1 MYTND
6 DLRIMQAWPLERK
19 VQVTQTRIIEWYQHF
34 DGNIYVSFSGGK
46 DSTVLLDLTR
56 RIYPEIPA
64 VYIDTGL
71 EYPEIKQFV
80 KSQTDVTILRPKL
93 RFDEVIDKY
102 GYPVVSKEQA
112 SYIEEYRNT
121 KSDKLRNIRLNGNAW
136 GMGKISNKWLYL
148 IDAPF
153 KISDR
158 CCDIM
163 KKLPAKTYEKSTGRH
178 PLIATMA
185 EESKQRE
192 SNWKRYGCNAFD
204 KTRPTSQPMSFWTEQ
219 DVLQYLKATGTQY
232 STVYGQIRERER
244 ELYTTGCSRTGCIFC
259 MFGIHLDAY
268 PNRFQSLKL
277 THPVQYEYCM
287 KDIDEGGL
295 GISKVLD
302 YLKIEH

>member
-6 DLRIMQAWPLERK
+6 DLRTMQAWPLERK

-56 RIYPEIPA
+56 RIYPDVPA

-80 KSQTDVTILRPKL
+80 KSQNDVAILRPKM

-121 KSDKLRNIRLNGNAW
+121 KSEKLRNIRLNGNAW
-136 GMGKISNKWLYL
+136 GMGKISSKWIYL

-163 KKLPAKTYEKSTGRH
+163 KKLPAKTYEKSTGRY

-219 DVLQYLKATGTQY
+219 DVLQYLKVTGIQY

-244 ELYTTGCSRTGCIFC
+244 ESCILPDVQEPDVYSACLESILMLTQTVF
-259 MFGIHLDAY
+259 
-268 PNRFQSLKL
+268 NR
-277 THPVQYEYCM
+277 
-287 KDIDEGGL
+287 
-295 GISKVLD
+295 
-302 YLKIEH
+302 